1 MNYVLYHHGVK
12 GMHWG
17 VRRYQNKDGTRTPA
31 GRKRYGSSSADLDEY
46 GVKRHKEYTITTRS
60 GEKLTMTPNQTYIKP
75 LARVSK
81 SYRELQSNNIDYDMK
96 DSSGK
101 TVGNLSL
108 ELQDGGKTT
117 YINWVSTNKHGKGKG
132 YGRDAM
138 EFAEQ
143 FARDQGSTKITAEV
157 VGMTPQINHL
167 VDSLGY
173 KRLEQVSEDDIWDG
187 LTLVEKYL

>member
-101 TVGNLSL
+101 KLETFRSRCRTAARPHTLTGFLRTSTVQEKVTEERPWNLLKNLPES
-108 ELQDGGKTT
+108 KAP
-117 YINWVSTNKHGKGKG
+117 
-132 YGRDAM
+132 R
-138 EFAEQ
+138 
-143 FARDQGSTKITAEV
+143 
-157 VGMTPQINHL
+157 
-167 VDSLGY
+167 
-173 KRLEQVSEDDIWDG
+173 RLLPKS
-187 LTLVEKYL
+187 